1 MMLEKYIYIYEYVRT
16 QQSNIIQPN
25 FLWVIFR
32 DIHRVQ
38 KLRAGSDMLGGLK
51 WKLKNSVLK

>member
-1 MMLEKYIYIYEYVRT
+1 MLEQNIYIYIYLYVRT

-32 DIHRVQ
+32 DVHRVQ

-51 WKLKNSVLK
+51 